1 MNPQVTPLS
10 AEQKRQILS
19 AISGEV
25 ELPKVSRQYVLGLLF
40 TACAVL
46 LLPLLYLSLIV
57 LISGGVIA
65 LIRNADWI
73 FVEWGPMASRLAIG
87 ISTLLGT
94 MLVSG
99 LLKPWLAKAGAVK
112 RPRILR
118 RDAEPLLVAYV
129 ERLCDLLGA
138 PRPSAIHISC
148 DLNAAAEL
156 HRSWFNIF
164 GDRRISL
171 HLGLPLVAGL
181 SLQQFTGVLAHELGH
196 FTQRTAMWLENTVR
210 HTNHWFLQAAYER
223 DSIDEWLL
231 RQCTVRSPL
240 AIIGYVGRA
249 IVWFVRWIILG
260 FALAGTTISC
270 LMSREMEYNAD
281 RCQVRVVG
289 FRSMASTLR
298 RLRELG
304 FAHQISFR
312 DIAAFYGEGRL
323 PDDIIA
329 LSLAN
334 VSFITPKVKTELRR
348 MMTEEV
354 TGLFDSHPSDRD
366 RIQSAIEDGSLGIF
380 RPGPLVGDLPASVL
394 FGHFREISKVITEQY
409 YRDALNQKISAKMLH
424 PVEKLLERQGEEID
438 AAKALKRY
446 FQTDIP
452 LLRPLPIA
460 PQSSETPENPT
471 EVVSELK
478 VCRVRMMEELRTYQ
492 RLVPRYRAAEETLF
506 ETIAAQTLIQARV
519 NFEPK
524 DFHLSDSNVDAVTEK
539 LARAREGIANLAGKM
554 LPFETEA
561 GNRLSFALQL
571 IHVHDVSER
580 IHRGDDLWYEIKD
593 LLPEAQYVSRLIGE
607 LPLLRLVFHRLM
619 ILWERSH
626 SGKPTERV
634 LKLILSQMESLRSR
648 LISIQQEMGNHL
660 YPFDHAQAEMT
671 LRVYALPQIP
681 DEHDLGGL
689 VQVTELMQS
698 RLISI
703 QARLFARLARAAE
716 KVEEAIGMP
725 PLPEPNDDDDE
736 NDESGN

>member
-1 MNPQVTPLS
+1 MHPNVTPLS
-10 AEQKRQILS
+10 ADQKQQILS

-25 ELPKVSRQYVLGLLF
+25 ELPKVSRKYVIGLMI
-40 TACAVL
+40 TACAVF
-46 LLPLLYLSLIV
+46 LLPLLYMSLIALV
-57 LISGGVIA
+57 TGSVIA
-65 LIRNADWI
+65 VARNADWM
-73 FVEWGPMASRLAIG
+73 FGGWGPKAPLLAIG
-87 ISTLLGT
+87 ISTLLGS
-94 MLVSG
+94 MLVLG
-99 LLKPWLAKAGAVK
+99 LLKPILAKAGAVK

-138 PRPSAIHISC
+138 PRPTAIHITC

-156 HRSWFNIF
+156 RRGWFSAF

-181 SLQQFTGVLAHELGH
+181 TLQQFTGVLAHELGH
-196 FTQRTAMWLENTVR
+196 FTQRSGMWLENTVR
-210 HTNHWFLQAAYER
+210 RTNHWFLQAGYER

-231 RQCTVRSPL
+231 RQCTLRSPL

-249 IVWFVRWIILG
+249 IVWLVRWVILG

-281 RCQVRVVG
+281 RCQTRVVG
-289 FRSMASTLR
+289 FRSLASTMR
-298 RLRELG
+298 RVRELG
-304 FAHQISFR
+304 VAHQISFR

-323 PDDIIA
+323 PDDMIA

-334 VSFITPKVKTELRR
+334 VSFITPKVKTKLRR

-366 RIQSAIEDGSLGIF
+366 RIQSAIEDGSPGIF
-380 RPGPLVGDLPASVL
+380 QSGPLVEDLPASVL
-394 FGHFREISKVITEQY
+394 FGRFREISKTITEQY

-424 PVEKLLERQGEEID
+424 PVEKLLERQGEEIQ
-438 AAKALKRY
+438 AAKALRRY

-460 PQSSETPENPT
+460 PQSTETPENPK
-471 EVVSELK
+471 EVVRELK
-478 VCRVRMMEELRTYQ
+478 ACRARMMEELSTYQ
-492 RLVPRYRAAEETLF
+492 RLVPRYQAAEETLF
-506 ETIAAQTLIQARV
+506 ETIAAQTLMQARID
-519 NFEPK
+519 FDPK

-539 LARAREGIANLAGKM
+539 LSRAREGIANLAGKM

-561 GNRLSFALQL
+561 GNRLSYALQL
-571 IHVHDVSER
+571 VHIHDVTDR

-607 LPLLRLVFHRLM
+607 LPSMRLVFQRLM
-619 ILWERSH
+619 ILWERNR
-626 SGKPTERV
+626 GRKPSERV
-634 LKLILSQMESLRSR
+634 LNLILSQMESLRLR

-698 RLISI
+698 RLTSI
-703 QARLFARLARAAE
+703 QSRLFARLARAAE
-716 KVEEAIGMP
+716 KVEEAVGMP
-725 PLPEPNDDDDE
+725 PLPEPAAE
-736 NDESGN
+736 KGASGN

>member
-1 MNPQVTPLS
+1 MNPNVTPLS
-10 AEQKRQILS
+10 ADQKRQILS

-25 ELPKVSRQYVLGLLF
+25 ELPKVSRKYVMGLLV

-46 LLPLLYLSLIV
+46 LLPLLYMSLIA
-57 LISGGVIA
+57 LIIGSVIA
-65 LIRNADWI
+65 LVRNADWI
-73 FVEWGPMASRLAIG
+73 FARWGPMAPSLAIG
-87 ISTLLGT
+87 ISTFLGS
-94 MLVSG
+94 MLVLG
-99 LLKPWLAKAGAVK
+99 LLKPLLAKAGAVK

-138 PRPSAIHISC
+138 PRPTAIHITC

-156 HRSWFNIF
+156 HRSWLNIF

-181 SLQQFTGVLAHELGH
+181 TLQQFTGVLAHELGH

-210 HTNHWFLQAAYER
+210 RTNHWFLKAAYER

-231 RQCTVRSPL
+231 RQCAVRSPL
-240 AIIGYVGRA
+240 AMIGYLGRA
-249 IVWFVRWIILG
+249 IVWLVRWIILG

-281 RCQVRVVG
+281 RCQSLVVG
-289 FRSMASTLR
+289 FSSLASTMR

-304 FAHQISFR
+304 VAHQISFR
-312 DIAAFYGEGRL
+312 DLAAFYGEGRL
-323 PDDIIA
+323 PDDMIA

-354 TGLFDSHPSDRD
+354 TGVFDSHPSDRD
-366 RIQSAIEDGSLGIF
+366 RIQSATEDGSPGIF
-380 RPGPLVGDLPASVL
+380 QSGTLVDDLPASVL
-394 FGHFREISKVITEQY
+394 FGRFREISKAITEQY
-409 YRDALNQKISAKMLH
+409 YRDALNQKITSKMLH
-424 PVEKLLERQGEEID
+424 PVEKLLERQSEEIN

-460 PQSSETPENPT
+460 PQSTETPENPK

-478 VCRVRMMEELRTYQ
+478 ACRARMVAELPTYQ
-492 RLVPRYRAAEETLF
+492 RLIPRYRAAEETLF
-506 ETIAAQTLIQARV
+506 ETIAAQTMIQARLK
-519 NFEPK
+519 FDPK
-524 DFHLSDSNVDAVTEK
+524 DFHLPDSNVDVVTEK
-539 LARAREGIANLAGKM
+539 LSRAREGIANLAGKM

-561 GNRLSFALQL
+561 GNRLSYALQL
-571 IHVHDVSER
+571 VHIHEVTER

-607 LPLLRLVFHRLM
+607 LPSMRLVFHRLM
-619 ILWERSH
+619 VLWERNRSR
-626 SGKPTERV
+626 KPSERV

-648 LISIQQEMGNHL
+648 LISIQLEMGNHL

-671 LRVYALPQIP
+671 LQVYALPQIP
-681 DEHDLGGL
+681 DAHDLGGL

-725 PLPEPNDDDDE
+725 PLPEPTEE